1 MRFVYRYIDGKQDI
15 PDRFHYHYIGQRF
28 YMIKIEV
35 FSGEEYTDYLEH
47 HPRQN
52 LILISTS
59 IDHVALHAHV
69 DI

>member
-1 MRFVYRYIDGKQDI
+1 
-15 PDRFHYHYIGQRF
+15 
-28 YMIKIEV
+28 MIKIEV
-35 FSGEEYTDYLEH
+35 FSGEECTGYLEH

-59 IDHVALHAHV
+59 IDHVALHARM